1 MKTMQT
7 LMTSKG
13 LGRMLRLLALC
24 LGGAA
29 GMSQAQGLQDGPYVL
44 HEPQHSE
51 AVWVCD
57 GQMRPQRLATGKPLV
72 APCGEVGGF
81 ALNASNPVAPDAV
94 PQPRRWAAVSDI
106 HGQSSLF
113 MQLLKAHAVVDGA
126 GHWQFGDGVLVINGD
141 VFDRG
146 PEQTEALWAIY
157 RLQQEAGRQ
166 GGSVQM
172 VLGNHETLVLRG
184 DLRYLHPKYHGVAT
198 LLQRRF
204 QDLYGPDTE
213 LGQWLRSR
221 ATLLKLGD
229 TLFLHGGVS
238 AELPHLS
245 PELAGLN
252 AKVRSHLGESRASLK
267 QDPVAD
273 WLYASMGPLWYRGYF
288 NQPRMP
294 AKDVDA
300 VLRHF
305 GVQRLVVGHTT
316 MPQIRSLYGGRVIGI
331 DSDLK
336 GGKNG
341 ELLLWEGGQLLRGL
355 LDGSRHPLLPGD
367 DDGSK
372 AIPPATGD

>member
-1 MKTMQT
+1 MKKTRSLGQT
-7 LMTSKG
+7 L
-13 LGRMLRLLALC
+13 LLLALSL
-24 LGGAA
+24 LGAVDT
-29 GMSQAQGLQDGPYVL
+29 SLAQGLQDGPYVF
-44 HEPQHSE
+44 HEPQRSE

-57 GQMRPQRLATGKPLV
+57 GQMRPQRLAAGKPLV

-81 ALNASNPVAPDAV
+81 ALNANNPVAPDAL

-106 HGQSSLF
+106 HGQSGLF
-113 MQLLKAHAVVDGA
+113 MQLLKAQGVVDTA

-184 DLRYLHPKYHGVAT
+184 DLRYLHPKYQGVAT

-213 LGQWLRSR
+213 LGQWLRGR

-238 AELPHLS
+238 AELPKLS
-245 PELAGLN
+245 PDLAGLN
-252 AKVRSHLGESRASLK
+252 AKVRSHLGESRTSLK

-288 NQPRMP
+288 TQPRMP
-294 AKDVDA
+294 AQDLDS

-355 LDGSRHPLLPGD
+355 LDGSRQRLLPGN
-367 DDGSK
+367 DDGTQ
-372 AIPPATGD
+372 AIPPTAGE